1 MSPLIVCLIIC
12 ALTMASYVWGKIPMG
27 VTALTSMAAFILTGC
42 LDPKTALTYFGNAN
56 AVMIMAMFVIAAGF
70 TRTQF
75 VKKCAVSVNK
85 IAKGSLMMVMLGY
98 VLVAALL
105 AQFIQ
110 SSVIVFGIMAPM
122 MIACTDC
129 P

>member
-1 MSPLIVCLIIC
+1 MFDHLR
-12 ALTMASYVWGKIPMG
+12 TDNGKLCMG
-27 VTALTSMAAFILTGC
+27 ENPHGSNGAYQHGSFILTGC

-56 AVMIMAMFVIAAGF
+56 AVMIMAMFVVAAGF

-110 SSVIVFGIMAPM
+110 SSVIVFGIMLL
-122 MIACTDC
+122 
-129 P
+129 